1 MKRMTA
7 LSDGRAR
14 LDQMKNENQ
23 WRGARN
29 RRTNPD
35 GPLGQRDLTCE
46 MRICMDERAAICSRS
61 QSRARQDR
69 NAAAVARGDRQDVS
83 ENLALLAIGQV
94 RNDPAVS
101 DERIE
106 IEYVDAGRNVVDQW
120 IRGLIPV
127 LPRVGVGYTL

>member
-1 MKRMTA
+1 M
-7 LSDGRAR
+7 
-14 LDQMKNENQ
+14 Q
-23 WRGARN
+23 
-29 RRTNPD
+29 
-35 GPLGQRDLTCE
+35 
-46 MRICMDERAAICSRS
+46 ICMDERAAICSRS

-120 IRGLIPV
+120 IRVRIRIGGGDCESVVPEFDDDMA
-127 LPRVGVGYTL
+127 